1 MEPLLKMLSTTEYI
15 SGEQLCAELS
25 MTRGAV
31 WKRMEKLRAEGY
43 AIISGGKRGYRL
55 ESAPGSLLPG
65 YVLKELNTRWAG
77 RGEICYEPEMTSTN
91 TRAKEMARVGAPHG
105 SLAVCDFQTAG
116 KGRLQRAWETP
127 AGEALMQ
134 SMVLRPQMPV
144 EQAQLCTLAAAVAVA
159 QAIEDVCP
167 ALRPGI
173 KWPNDVV
180 LNGKKCVGILC
191 ELSADMDGIEFI
203 IPGVGVNV
211 NQTAFEGALAQK
223 ATSMLLELRR
233 ENAETSPICRRTL
246 LCAYLRRME
255 DAVDALVRDGL
266 AGLME
271 EYLRRSVTLG
281 ARVRVTGANVDF
293 TGVAR
298 CIDETG
304 ALLVEDGNGQERRV
318 LSGDV
323 SVRGMMGYV

>member
-65 YVLKELNTRWAG
+65 YLLKELNTHWAG

-91 TRAKEMARVGAPHG
+91 THAKEMARAGAPHG

-116 KGRLQRAWETP
+116 KGRLQRVWETP

-223 ATSMLLELRR
+223 ATSILLELRR